1 MLMKVCEPSDWRWY
15 CTIRPVPSKV
25 HTYVL
30 CMEHMAG
37 LIPVLLGKQTNRII
51 PQFQISLY
59 NPKLTLVKSDSGS
72 SAQVG
77 ECSRISFLISL
88 TAMCIGITHYLLNL
102 KFSNQF

>member
-1 MLMKVCEPSDWRWY
+1 MLAKVCEPSDWRWY
-15 CTIRPVPSKV
+15 CTIRPVPSKI

-77 ECSRISFLISL
+77 EYSGNSFFIWILAL
-88 TAMCIGITHYLLNL
+88 TATCTKITLFYFDLNY
-102 KFSNQF
+102 